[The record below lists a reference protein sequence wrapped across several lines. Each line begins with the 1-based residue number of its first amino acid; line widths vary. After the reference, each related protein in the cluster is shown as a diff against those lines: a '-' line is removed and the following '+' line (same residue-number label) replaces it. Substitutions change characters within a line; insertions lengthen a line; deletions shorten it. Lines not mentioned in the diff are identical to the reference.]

1 MDDLSKLD
9 WKPLG
14 ETGQP
19 QFLRGTFQVENATDT
34 FLKLEGFTKGFCVLN
49 GFNLG
54 RYYNPAGPQKTLYVP
69 GPLLKQGQNE
79 LIVFESDSYQT
90 PTVEFLDKPELG

>member
-1 MDDLSKLD
+1 MERHAQTLSH
-9 WKPLG
+9 
-14 ETGQP
+14 
-19 QFLRGTFQVENATDT
+19 
-34 FLKLEGFTKGFCVLN
+34 GFCVLN

-69 GPLLKQGQNE
+69 GPLLKQGRNE